1 MERGVGAASLPPWVR
16 HGSVAIW
23 ARYRDWSTRCVLP
36 QGEVRGGCR
45 SAAMMVLAI
54 ALGASGCSSIDGL
67 FDSSPSAPES
77 TGSGGSSPFRD
88 RVNAL
93 FFGSPAKTAEATPG
107 AAAASAPQNVEC
119 PGVDIRSG
127 ASTISIGAP
136 DAEPNPTTLR
146 YQLSIAQTARE
157 CAVLGANMTI
167 KVGVQG
173 RVLLGPLGGPGQV
186 EAPIRLALVQ
196 EGVEPKTIWTKLY
209 RIPVT
214 IPPGQTNTPFVHVEE
229 NMTFPTPK
237 PAVLEA
243 YVVYVGFDPAGL
255 SAPEKKKAQ
264 KKPRASR

>member
-1 MERGVGAASLPPWVR
+1 VR
-16 HGSVAIW
+16 
-23 ARYRDWSTRCVLP
+23 
-36 QGEVRGGCR
+36 QGRAGGRCR
-45 SAAMMVLAI
+45 SAAIVILAL

-67 FDSSPSAPES
+67 FESSSPAAASAE
-77 TGSGGSSPFRD
+77 SGGSSPFKD
-88 RVNAL
+88 RMNAL
-93 FFGSPAKTAEATPG
+93 FFGSPAKTAEATPATP
-107 AAAASAPQNVEC
+107 AAPAPQNLEC
-119 PGVDIRSG
+119 PTVDIRSG
-127 ASTISIGAP
+127 ASTLSIGAP

-186 EAPIRLALVQ
+186 EAPLRLALVQ

-214 IPPGQTNTPFVHVEE
+214 IPPGQTSTPFVHVEE
-229 NMTFPTPK
+229 NITFPMPK

-255 SAPEKKKAQ
+255 SAPEKKKIQ
-264 KKPRASR
+264 KKPHASR